1 MITIK
6 RKDDLGLKR
15 ALKKPR
21 EVKTP
26 QKLIVFIVPKGMTKR
41 EFLKSYVEPNKGLFK
56 LQFNLIR
63 LLTTKSLKLT
73 GEKAIDYLHYPT
85 GFDVRLLN
93 KFLTDHRT
101 KFGTDPHI
109 EEYKI
114 PCIK

>member
-6 RKDDLGLKR
+6 REDDKGLKR
-15 ALKKPR
+15 ALKIRKAR
-21 EVKTP
+21 KTP
-26 QKLIVFIVPKGMTKR
+26 QKLVVFIVPKDMTKR
-41 EFLKSYVEPNKGLFK
+41 EFLKSYVEPHKDLFK

-73 GEKAIDYLHYPT
+73 GEKAIDDLHYPA
-85 GFDVRLLN
+85 GFDTRLLG

-101 KFGTDPHI
+101 KFGTYPHS